1 MKYIIVGLGNF
12 GASLAQK
19 LTALDN
25 EVIGVDKNMDK
36 VDYFKEKITHTIRM
50 DATDEI
56 EVSDLP
62 LDETD
67 VVVIAIGEDQGE
79 NIMTTALFKNLGVKE
94 LITRAMN
101 PLHKKVLQAIGV
113 DKIVHPEAEI
123 AERWSNK
130 LHFKNILDS
139 FELNEDFSIVQ
150 IELPEKFAGKT
161 LKELD
166 LRKKHNLLILT
177 TIKKN
182 EDNNDSE
189 NEDKVSENEREDKIR
204 GILDPTEKLK
214 EKEILV
220 IFGKNSDINTFID
233 KKTSKD

>member
-25 EVIGVDKNMDK
+25 EVIGIDKNMDK
-36 VDYFKEKITHTIRM
+36 VEFFKEKITHTIRM

-56 EVSDLP
+56 EVADLP
-62 LDETD
+62 LEETD
-67 VVVIAIGEDQGE
+67 VVVIAIGEDQGV

-94 LITRAMN
+94 LISRAMN
-101 PLHKKVLQAIGV
+101 PLHEKVLKAIGV

-130 LHFKNILDS
+130 LHFKNVIDS
-139 FELNEDFSIVQ
+139 FELNEDFSIV
-150 IELPEKFAGKT
+150 ETEVPEKFVGKT
-161 LKELD
+161 VQELD
-166 LRKKHNLLILT
+166 IRRKNNLLILT
-177 TIKKN
+177 TKQKN
-182 EDNNDSE
+182 KEDEDEDE
-189 NEDKVSENEREDKIR
+189 NEVSENENNDKID
-204 GILDPTEKLK
+204 GILDPSEKLK

-220 IFGKNSDINTFID
+220 IFGRNSDINNFID
-233 KKTSKD
+233 KNSSKN